1 MNGVVISFFP
11 EKGYGFIRDES
22 GEDVFFHVTN
32 ITNTDIL
39 KKNDKVTFATGLD
52 FTGRVKAVN
61 VALVM

>member
-1 MNGVVISFFP
+1 MNGVVISFFA

-22 GEDVFFHVTN
+22 GEDTFYHVTN
-32 ITNTDIL
+32 IANTDVL
-39 KKNDKVTFATGLD
+39 KKGDKVTFSTGLD